1 MMESR
6 LDWSSAYVVPT
17 ELCFRPTSAGSL
29 LVDNGRPG
37 YSVEI
42 SRGHV
47 NLLLPFARVQIAEE
61 AYQRAAGRWK
71 IDRESF
77 GLLLELWIA
86 NGLLRSAASQPYA
99 TTRLAVFAGAMEEYL
114 ASPARRF
121 PLRSHFALQ
130 RPTVFF
136 PGLETREIH
145 DQRRFPWVTM
155 LEDSFSLIQA
165 EFEAL
170 LDSTDFSRVH
180 DSFTSTGEWA
190 AAYLWVF
197 GEQVEDTCRSCPR
210 TTQLLSSIPGVAQFG
225 TTLFSALGHHSHIA
239 PHYGYTNAKLRCQL
253 PLRVPQGCRLKVG
266 DREVEQREG
275 RCILFDDSF
284 LHSAWNDSPEPR
296 FVLLFDFFHPDLTP
310 DEIQYL
316 AQFAAERKLAKPYLA
331 QAAAGEK
338 AGWVRS

>member
-225 TTLFSALGHHSHIA
+225 TTLF
-239 PHYGYTNAKLRCQL
+239 
-253 PLRVPQGCRLKVG
+253 
-266 DREVEQREG
+266 
-275 RCILFDDSF
+275 
-284 LHSAWNDSPEPR
+284 
-296 FVLLFDFFHPDLTP
+296 
-310 DEIQYL
+310 
-316 AQFAAERKLAKPYLA
+316 
-331 QAAAGEK
+331 
-338 AGWVRS
+338 